1 MAETADNLVVQ
12 KLVELQTDDAM
23 GQVDPKSPVD
33 LMGKHS
39 LGDDAAAD
47 EDGPKIVD
55 VTPGALSD
63 D

>member
-1 MAETADNLVVQ
+1 
-12 KLVELQTDDAM
+12 
-23 GQVDPKSPVD
+23 
-33 LMGKHS
+33 MGKHS